1 MDKPKYYRPEWTV
14 DGDYKEECENIM
26 NNHILTRVDKTFY
39 KKCSPEETIRRIREI
54 LYDCGIY
61 IMELNDTQNGFYH
74 SHLHIANDNLLPF
87 DIQTNGKGMTPAYSL
102 ASGYAEMM
110 ERLQNNLLF
119 CNQKFATKK
128 FLATLPED
136 SLFRQKVE
144 AAGVALDYESFPDEK
159 NIPIEEYLNSKD
171 CLLPDFQKQYL
182 IDHID
187 SLQGLELNCLPFYDV
202 FGRRV
207 NYIPQLFCSGSNG
220 MCAGNSPAEAIVQG
234 FCEIFERYALRKIM
248 LDECIPPQIPLEYF
262 EGTAIYDKIMALQ
275 NRKIVVLDCS
285 FGMKLP
291 VIGSLI
297 IDTEH
302 YKYRLMMA
310 GATTATVALERCLTE
325 HFQASQP
332 EGAMHNIFS
341 YKPFP
346 NRTAWESRLINYLW
360 SVNRGDGE
368 LDVVKL
374 LTSSADF
381 QFEGFHTVEG
391 DSHEEEL
398 SYIFNHIL
406 KPNHF
411 DCYIR
416 DNSILGFP
424 SYHIVV
430 PGMSDVFRSYFDD
443 DQYYDRYDALHHKN
457 TLNFKNQ
464 TKEWMSRLAHTHVEA
479 LKNPK
484 GWAPTIFGGFLYN
497 QEIMENAPDYRL
509 FLATIFMHC
518 KEYADAHQQLQIF
531 IESLNAE
538 EDSEMLP
545 YFNCCLLY
553 TRLKSEA
560 KSDIEISI
568 ALKSVFAP
576 ELVEEVL
583 VDMGNDDQLQYYD
596 MPSCFH
602 CEDCPVTNGCRYL
615 EAMKILKNVQK
626 NNTLNKQT
634 QLIDFIRQLQL

>member
-1 MDKPKYYRPEWTV
+1 
-14 DGDYKEECENIM
+14 M
-26 NNHILTRVDKTFY
+26 NNRISTRIDKSFY
-39 KKCSPEETIRRIREI
+39 KKCSPEETIRRIRQI

-74 SHLHIANDNLLPF
+74 SHLHIANDTLLPF

-119 CNQKFATKK
+119 SNQKFATKK
-128 FLATLPED
+128 FLATLPEN

-159 NIPIEEYLNSKD
+159 NIPLEEYLCSKD
-171 CLLPDFQKQYL
+171 CILPDFQKQYL
-182 IDHID
+182 LDHID
-187 SLQGLELNCLPFYDV
+187 SLRGIDLNCVPFYDV
-202 FGRRV
+202 FGKRT
-207 NYIPQLFCSGSNG
+207 NYIPQVFCSGSNG

-262 EGTAIYDKIMALQ
+262 EGTAIYDKITALQ

-285 FGMKLP
+285 FGMNLP
-291 VIGSLI
+291 VIGTLI
-297 IDTEH
+297 IDTDH

-310 GATTATVALERCLTE
+310 GATTATIALERCLTE

-332 EGAMHNIFS
+332 EGSMHNFFG

-360 SVNRGDGE
+360 SVNRADGE

-406 KPNHF
+406 KPNNF

-443 DQYYDRYDALHHKN
+443 DQYYDCYDILHHQN
-457 TLNFKNQ
+457 TFDLKNQ
-464 TKEWMSRLAHTHVEA
+464 AKDWMSRLAHTHVEA

-497 QEIMENAPDYRL
+497 QETMENAPDYRL

-518 KEYADAHQQLQIF
+518 KEYADAHQQLQTF
-531 IESLNAE
+531 IKSLNTE

-560 KSDIEISI
+560 KSDVEISTV
-568 ALKSVFAP
+568 LKSIFEH
-576 ELVEEVL
+576 ELVEEIL
-583 VDMGNDDQLQYYD
+583 IDMSNDDQLQYYN
-596 MPSCFH
+596 MPTCFH
-602 CEDCPVTNGCRYL
+602 CEYCSVVNGCRYL
-615 EAMKILKNVQK
+615 EAMKIVKNVQK
-626 NNTLNKQT
+626 NNIVYEQT
-634 QLIDFIRQLQL
+634 QLIDFIHQLQL

>member
-1 MDKPKYYRPEWTV
+1 MDKSNTIDLNGLQIYN
-14 DGDYKEECENIM
+14 KEKHDNI
-26 NNHILTRVDKTFY
+26 IPTRVDKTFY

-119 CNQKFATKK
+119 SNQKFATKK

-144 AAGVALDYESFPDEK
+144 SAGVALDYESFPDEK
-159 NIPIEEYLNSKD
+159 NIPIEEYLKSKD

-207 NYIPQLFCSGSNG
+207 NYIPQVFCSGSNG

-248 LDECIPPQIPLEYF
+248 LDECIPAQIPLEYF
-262 EGTAIYDKIMALQ
+262 EGTAIYGKIMELQ
-275 NRKIVVLDCS
+275 NCKIVVLDCS

-291 VIGSLI
+291 VIGTLI
-297 IDTEH
+297 IDTAH

-332 EGAMHNIFS
+332 EGAMHDIFG

-360 SVNRGDGE
+360 NVNRADGE

-391 DSHEEEL
+391 DSHEKEL

-406 KPNHF
+406 KPNNF

-430 PGMSDVFRSYFDD
+430 PGMSNVFRSYFDD
-443 DQYYDRYDALHHKN
+443 DQYYNSYDTLHHQN
-457 TLNFKNQ
+457 TFDFKNQ
-464 TKEWMSRLAHTHVEA
+464 TTEWMSRLAHTHVEA

-497 QEIMENAPDYRL
+497 QETMENAPDYRL
-509 FLATIFMHC
+509 FLATIFIHC

-553 TRLKSEA
+553 IKLKSES
-560 KSDIEISI
+560 KSDIEIFI
-568 ALKSVFAP
+568 ALKSVFAA

-602 CEDCPVTNGCRYL
+602 CENCPVTEGCRYL
-615 EAMKILKNVQK
+615 EAMKIVKNVQK

-634 QLIDFIRQLQL
+634 QLVDFIRQLQL